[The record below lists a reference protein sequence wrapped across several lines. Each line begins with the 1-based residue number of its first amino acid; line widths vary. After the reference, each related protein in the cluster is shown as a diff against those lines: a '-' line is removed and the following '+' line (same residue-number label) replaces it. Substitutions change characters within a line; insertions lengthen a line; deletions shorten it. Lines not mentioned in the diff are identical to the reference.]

1 MAFSKLSE
9 PRSRNYE
16 NSPRSTW
23 AESRSFVSDRYTPQ
37 VIDHLVRPRN
47 GGEIQDPSGRGESG
61 HEACGDVASFTVGIS
76 HNVLEEVRYKVYG
89 CAACVAAG
97 SALSELVEGK
107 HLVEAARVSKTDI
120 EDALGG
126 PLPIG
131 KEHALTLVLDALHKA
146 FEDHWNRTAG
156 EMLLNGAK
164 TPGNGSRSVVAAMSG
179 GVDSAVTALL
189 LKEAGYDVA
198 TVTFR
203 LHDGEKGSR
212 SCCSPDTV
220 LFARDTAHRMGL
232 PHFTL
237 NLKELF
243 NKRVM
248 QDFVGSYKEGK
259 TPNPCVACNAHVKFH
274 ASAFLADEI
283 GYHHV
288 ATGHYARVEEGPTL
302 GRPVDESKDQTYVLW
317 PVPQELLA
325 RTVFPLGEYR
335 KTEVR
340 AIAEERGLAV
350 AYTPESQDICFIPDG
365 NYRRFVRKKVAAE
378 PGDVVDG
385 EGQVLGRHGGVVDF
399 TVGQRRGI
407 GVSAPTPLYVTEV
420 RPSSGQVVV
429 GRKRDLEVRE
439 VAVRDLNLFLDPED
453 AACVQVRYNS
463 HPVSCTVEE
472 TTDGEWIAHLD
483 EPVMGVAPGQSAVFY
498 TEDGSRVVGGGVVA
512 RRAA

>member
-1 MAFSKLSE
+1 M
-9 PRSRNYE
+9 
-16 NSPRSTW
+16 
-23 AESRSFVSDRYTPQ
+23 SDRYSAQ
-37 VIDHLVRPRN
+37 VLDHLVRPRHA
-47 GGEIQDPSGRGESG
+47 GELDDPSGRGESG
-61 HEACGDVASFTVGIS
+61 DAACGDVARFTVEIS
-76 HNVLEEVRYKVYG
+76 DNVVAEVRYQVYG
-89 CAACVAAG
+89 CAACIAAG
-97 SALSELVEGK
+97 SALAELVDGE
-107 HLVEAARVSKTDI
+107 HLLAAARVSKDDLQ
-120 EDALGG
+120 DALGG
-126 PLPIG
+126 PLPPG

-146 FEDHWNRTAG
+146 FEDHWNSKSG
-156 EMLLNGAK
+156 EMLFADQGGRRAGGK
-164 TPGNGSRSVVAAMSG
+164 SVVAAMSG

-198 TVTFR
+198 AVTFR

-243 NKRVM
+243 DRRVM
-248 QDFVGSYKEGK
+248 QDFVGSYSEGR

-274 ASAFLADEI
+274 ASSFLADEL
-283 GYHHV
+283 GFHHV

-302 GRPVDESKDQTYVLW
+302 ARPVDESKDQTYVLW
-317 PVPQELLA
+317 PVPRDLLS
-325 RTVFPLGEYR
+325 RTIFPLGEYR

-365 NYRRFVRKKVAAE
+365 DYRSFVRKKVTAE

-385 EGQVLGRHGGVVDF
+385 AGRTLGRHAGVVDF

-420 RPSSGQVVV
+420 RPRSGQVVV
-429 GRKRDLEVRE
+429 GRKQDLEVSE
-439 VAVRDLNLFLDPED
+439 VGVRDLNWFLDPGE
-453 AACVQVRYNS
+453 AASVQVRYNGS
-463 HPVSCTVEE
+463 PVSCTVEE
-472 TTDGEWIAHLD
+472 ETDGAWVAYLD
-483 EPVMGVAPGQSAVFY
+483 EPVVGVAPGQSAVFY
-498 TEDGSRVVGGGVVA
+498 TGDGERVVGGGVVA
-512 RRAA
+512 RRGS